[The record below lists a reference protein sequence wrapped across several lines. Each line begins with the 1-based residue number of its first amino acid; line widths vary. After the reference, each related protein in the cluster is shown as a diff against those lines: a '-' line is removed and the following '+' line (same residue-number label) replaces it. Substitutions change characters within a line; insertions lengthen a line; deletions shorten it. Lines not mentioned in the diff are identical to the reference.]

1 MDCEEC
7 RERIH
12 PYLDRELSPTEFE
25 EMREHLDECGGCERT
40 YVVERVFVDRIR
52 VSATLDVAPQA
63 VRERLIVRL
72 RRDLHR

>member
-7 RERIH
+7 RERIY
-12 PYLDRELSPTEFE
+12 PYLDRELSPTEFA
-25 EMREHLDECGGCERT
+25 EMQEHLDDCGGCERT

-52 VSATLDVAPQA
+52 VSATSDVAPAA

-72 RRDLHR
+72 RHDLHR

>member
-12 PYLDRELSPTEFE
+12 PYLDRELDPKEFDD
-25 EMREHLDECGGCERT
+25 MRLHLEDCGGCERM
-40 YVVERVFVDRIR
+40 YVVERVFVDRVR
-52 VSATLDVAPQA
+52 ASATANVTPAG

-72 RRDLHR
+72 RADLHR